1 MSTTD
6 GWRVDVRHLQTT
18 PGGSRRVRIDRPL
31 EGLAS
36 ELAEV
41 SEPLRVE
48 ALLESVVE
56 GILVSGPVSGRME
69 LRCARCLRGFDQEF
83 RLDVE
88 ELFAADTSEDDDQYS
103 LLEDVI
109 DLAPMVRDAVVL
121 SLPFSPL
128 CRPDCLGLCERCGG
142 DRNLGECA
150 CAEPVDPRWAP
161 LESVRFDD

>member
-6 GWRVDVRHLQTT
+6 GWAVDVRHLLAT
-18 PGGSRRVRIDRPL
+18 PGGSRSVRIDRPL

-41 SEPLRVE
+41 SDPVRVE

-83 RLDVE
+83 GLHVE
-88 ELFAADTSEDDDQYS
+88 ELFAADASEDDDRYP
-103 LLEDVI
+103 LIDDAI
-109 DLAPMVRDAVVL
+109 DLTPMVRDSVVL
-121 SLPFSPL
+121 SLPFAPL

-142 DRNLGECA
+142 NRNLGECA